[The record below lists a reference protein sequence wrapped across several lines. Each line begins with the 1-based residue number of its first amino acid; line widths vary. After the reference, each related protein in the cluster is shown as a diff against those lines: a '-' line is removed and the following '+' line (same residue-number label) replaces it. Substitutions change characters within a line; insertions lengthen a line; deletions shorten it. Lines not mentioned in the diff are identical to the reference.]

1 MSVFEQNVV
10 SAIAIGLII
19 AVMAYIKNS
28 HLKAL
33 VYSLPI
39 PITIA
44 LIATGGKVNTTNIVG
59 LFLLT
64 LFLWFVWLLNEQG
77 VNIFVADVVAAFSY
91 VLVGYVAIQHIKIP
105 FYLGVFIY
113 FVIWIC
119 FVTLYRNRV
128 AIEKKKQDP
137 KINPGIKGVIVTIL
151 AYLLLSLKTYL
162 SGIIV
167 TFPFS
172 GVFAVIEGK
181 HILETLASVFSRN
194 SIAILMMFITIYG
207 LEKINLG
214 LKISAG
220 WIVYLIILKLVIKF
234 IPFNKAI

>member
-1 MSVFEQNVV
+1 MSILEQNVV

-19 AVMAYIKNS
+19 ATMAYIKNS

-44 LIATGGKVNTTNIVG
+44 LVATGGKVNITNIVG
-59 LFLLT
+59 LFLLS
-64 LFLWFVWLLNEQG
+64 LFLWFVWLLNDRG
-77 VNIFVADVVAAFSY
+77 INVFVADIIAALSY
-91 VLVGYVAIQHIKIP
+91 VLGGYVVIKHINIP
-105 FYLGVFIY
+105 FYLGVFLY
-113 FVIWIC
+113 LVIWFSFLI
-119 FVTLYRNRV
+119 LYRNRV
-128 AIEKKKQDP
+128 VIEKKKQDP
-137 KINPGIKGVIVTIL
+137 KIKPEIKGVIVTVL
-151 AYLLLSLKTYL
+151 AYFLLSLKTYL

-194 SIAILMMFITIYG
+194 SIAILMMFVTIYTLG
-207 LEKINLG
+207 KVNLG
-214 LKISAG
+214 LKIIAG
-220 WIVYLIILKLVIKF
+220 WIVYIIVLKLVINF
-234 IPFNKAI
+234 IPFKKAV